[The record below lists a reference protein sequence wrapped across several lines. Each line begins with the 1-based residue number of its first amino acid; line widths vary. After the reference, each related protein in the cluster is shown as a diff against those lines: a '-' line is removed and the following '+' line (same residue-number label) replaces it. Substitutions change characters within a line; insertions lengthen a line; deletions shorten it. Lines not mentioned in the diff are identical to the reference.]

1 MERKQIPLLSL
12 ADSCRVYAQSAN
24 GTIEDHGDY
33 IVYRSP
39 SFFYGRTCILRSDD
53 LEKTITEIKNNNPTP
68 ICCFTEELIQKDFG
82 DVMTKNGY
90 APMFVQTGMIFDL
103 DKPFDETVDEHIVV
117 LGPKE
122 AALNADIFEKALGG
136 VPQEGFVSEA
146 FAKEGPNK
154 GQVYAYK
161 DEGIY
166 KASAA
171 ALFNEGV
178 SGIHQVGT
186 LPEYL
191 RCGYAR
197 ALLNRC
203 LQDAKKAGMDQ
214 ISLQAS
220 PAGKLVYDSLGFETV
235 SNIPTFILP
244 PQ

>member
-1 MERKQIPLLSL
+1 MVRKQIPLLSL
-12 ADSCRVYAQSAN
+12 ADSCRVYCESSN
-24 GTIEDHGDY
+24 GKIEDCGDY
-33 IVYRSP
+33 IIYRSN
-39 SFFYGRTCILRSDD
+39 SFFYGRTVILNTDN
-53 LEKTITEIKNNNPTP
+53 LEETISEIKKNPTP
-68 ICCFTEELIQKDFG
+68 ICCFTEEIAKEGYMDI
-82 DVMTKNGY
+82 MEKNGY
-90 APMFVQTGMIFDL
+90 SFMFAQTGMIFDL
-103 DKPFDETVDEHIVV
+103 DKSFDETIDEHIVV
-117 LGPKE
+117 LSPQE
-122 AALNADIFEKALGG
+122 AAVNADIFEKALGG

-146 FAKEGPNK
+146 FAREGEK
-154 GQVYAYK
+154 GKVYAYK

-186 LPEYL
+186 LPEHV
-191 RCGYAR
+191 RKGYAR

-220 PAGKLVYDSLGFETV
+220 EVGKLVYESMGFETV
-235 SNIPTFILP
+235 SHIPTFILP

>member
-12 ADSCRVYAQSAN
+12 ADSCRVYAESSN
-24 GTIEDHGDY
+24 GAIEDHGDY
-33 IVYRSP
+33 IIYRSS
-39 SFFYGRTCILRSDD
+39 SFFYGRTCILGSDD
-53 LEKTITEIKNNNPTP
+53 LEKTISEIKNNNPTP
-68 ICCFTEELIQKDFG
+68 IICFTEELIQENVG
-82 DVMTKNGY
+82 DILTKNGY
-90 APMFVQTGMIFDL
+90 APMIVQTGMIFDL
-103 DKPFDETVDEHIVV
+103 DKPFDETVDEHIVI
-117 LGPKE
+117 LGPDE

-146 FAKEGPNK
+146 FAKQGPK
-154 GQVYAYK
+154 GAVYAYK

-191 RCGYAR
+191 RNGYAR

-235 SNIPTFILP
+235 SNIPSFILP
-244 PQ
+244 PK

>member
-1 MERKQIPLLSL
+1 MERKLIPLLSL
-12 ADSCRVYAQSAN
+12 ADSCRVYAESAN
-24 GTIEDHGDY
+24 GTVEDHGDY
-33 IVYRSP
+33 VVYRSP

-53 LEKTITEIKNNNPTP
+53 LEKTISEIKNNNPTP
-68 ICCFTEELIQKDFG
+68 IVCFTEGMVQENANEILTQ
-82 DVMTKNGY
+82 NGY
-90 APMFVQTGMIFDL
+90 APMFAQTGMIFDL
-103 DKPFDETVDEHIVV
+103 DKPFDETIDEHIVV
-117 LGPKE
+117 LGPDE

-146 FAKEGPNK
+146 FAKEGDK
-154 GQVYAYK
+154 GSVYAYK
-161 DEGIY
+161 DEGVY

-191 RCGYAR
+191 RNGYAR

-220 PAGKLVYDSLGFETV
+220 PAGKLVYDSMGFETV
-235 SNIPTFILP
+235 SIIPSFILP
-244 PQ
+244 PK

>member
-12 ADSCRVYAQSAN
+12 ADSCRVYCESS
-24 GTIEDHGDY
+24 GGKIEDYGDY
-33 IVYRSP
+33 IIYRSN
-39 SFFYGRTCILRSDD
+39 SFFYGRTVILNTEN
-53 LEKTITEIKNNNPTP
+53 LEKTISEIKKNPTP
-68 ICCFTEELIQKDFG
+68 ICCFTEE
-82 DVMTKNGY
+82 MTKDGFMDIMENNGY
-90 APMFVQTGMIFDL
+90 SFMFAQTGMIFDL
-103 DKPFDETVDEHIVV
+103 DKPFDESIDEHIVV
-117 LGPKE
+117 LEPDE

-146 FAKEGPNK
+146 FAREGEK
-154 GQVYAYK
+154 GKVYAYK

-171 ALFNEGV
+171 ALFNERV

-186 LPEYL
+186 LPEHV
-191 RCGYAR
+191 RKGYAK

-220 PAGKLVYDSLGFETV
+220 EVGKLVYESMGFETV
-235 SNIPTFILP
+235 SHIPTFILP
-244 PQ
+244 PK